1 MFILNFEMH
10 FRKRKNL
17 RKRRVY
23 AGFGADSRT
32 RTDDLR
38 ITNALLYQL
47 SHISITC
54 CAAARLRLYY
64 ISRRKSREKS
74 QLPRKNKTALPIL
87 QNLQQFGKNEFHS
100 RLAHPVA
107 TQIAKLAS
115 IGLHLIL
122 HAKAKTDHAHRL
134 FSCAAT
140 GTGNTGDANAHIAL
154 CRLSHAPCHL
164 RRHLLADYAII
175 QDRVRLH
182 AQKTNFRRIGIGY
195 KAGIQHLG
203 RIGYINQ
210 RAAAQPAGARL
221 CK

>member
-1 MFILNFEMH
+1 MH

-17 RKRRVY
+17 RKRSVY

-32 RTDDLR
+32 RTDGLL
-38 ITNALLYQL
+38 ITNELLYQL

-54 CAAARLRLYY
+54 CVAARLRLYY
-64 ISRRKSREKS
+64 ISQRKSREKS
-74 QLPRKNKTALPIL
+74 QLPRKNKTALPVL

-122 HAKAKTDHAHRL
+122 YTKAKTDHAHRL
-134 FSCAAT
+134 FGRTAA
-140 GTGNTGDANAHIAL
+140 GTGNTGDANAHTAFCCL
-154 CRLSHAPCHL
+154 GHAPCHL

-195 KAGIQHLG
+195 KTGIQYLG

-210 RAAAQPAGARL
+210 RATAQPAGARL